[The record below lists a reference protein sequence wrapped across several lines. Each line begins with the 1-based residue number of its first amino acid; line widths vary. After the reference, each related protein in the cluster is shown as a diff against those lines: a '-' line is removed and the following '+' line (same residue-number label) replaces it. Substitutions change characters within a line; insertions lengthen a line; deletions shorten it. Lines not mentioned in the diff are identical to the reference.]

1 MEKIVLDNTNQELLL
16 YVCNYF
22 NNISGDFVT
31 NYFQYISRFLVT
43 DYTKCCNN
51 CIQSLHIRSC
61 NYISCRL
68 DVVTPM

>member
-31 NYFQYISRFLVT
+31 NYIQYIII
-43 DYTKCCNN
+43 K
-51 CIQSLHIRSC
+51 ISC
-61 NYISCRL
+61 NWL
-68 DVVTPM
+68 HKML